1 VKNIIFLNKINRV
14 YLFSKP
20 AWKDGS
26 TASVILILNK
36 TVYSANIGDSKAI
49 ICRTKENSQTSSL
62 NQIIELTKEH
72 SASIYE
78 ERQRIQKC
86 GGQVRDGRV
95 LGVLEISRS
104 IGDGPFKAYGVT
116 CLPDMRKCQLN
127 PFYKYSIL
135 IFIISPK
142 LLK

>member
-1 VKNIIFLNKINRV
+1 
-14 YLFSKP
+14 
-20 AWKDGS
+20 
-26 TASVILILNK
+26 
-36 TVYSANIGDSKAI
+36 VYSANIGDSKAI
-49 ICRTKENSQTSSL
+49 ICKTSENNSTSSQ
-62 NQIIELTKEH
+62 NYIIELTKEH

-95 LGVLEISRS
+95 LGVLEVSRS

-127 PFYKYSIL
+127 SFYKYCFLYS
-135 IFIISPK
+135 FK
-142 LLK
+142 VFKN